1 MKQPSGNGRMLG
13 NKHIGFEEG
22 FLEQVLLIFKY
33 NRTGDYH
40 DDMTADVFEEYSEQ
54 MVKFIPSGLVIIMDN
69 GSYHSRR
76 IEKISTSSTKDDI
89 IKWLFNKRIGI
100 QDNMVKKELPA
111 KLKSIIGPE
120 TLPRKKF
127 ISANRGKSQGANLK
141 EGVSKSLF
149 SHSFQRTV
157 MTKGQ
162 VLNKCKNWSDRLN
175 ESERRVEETL
185 ICELKER
192 LEKRNHIE
200 YAGQQDT
207 MTLIPTL
214 MVSKS
219 PVSMAEIKNFHKRI
233 QNISRQMKAGSGIS
247 ENRGGD
253 RRSQKNVE
261 KRKKVKAFIANLK
274 GQESHYGRAKSK
286 RIYLSAEYNIT
297 ILHRLYNDSVEES
310 YKLSTERWRE
320 DEELQWLRPIF
331 PEPLEELQENSDED
345 NDEDNAQEVCNC
357 IEDDGGVKV

>member
-1 MKQPSGNGRMLG
+1 MDEE
-13 NKHIGFEEG
+13 HI
-22 FLEQVLLIFKY
+22 V
-33 NRTGDYH
+33 GDQ
-40 DDMTADVFEEYSEQ
+40 DR
-54 MVKFIPSGLVIIMDN
+54 
-69 GSYHSRR
+69 GSRKRKWGATSRQR
-76 IEKISTSSTKDDI
+76 
-89 IKWLFNKRIGI
+89 
-100 QDNMVKKELPA
+100 QKE
-111 KLKSIIGPE
+111 I
-120 TLPRKKF
+120 R
-127 ISANRGKSQGANLK
+127 Q
-141 EGVSKSLF
+141 
-149 SHSFQRTV
+149 
-157 MTKGQ
+157 
-162 VLNKCKNWSDRLN
+162 
-175 ESERRVEETL
+175 
-185 ICELKER
+185 
-192 LEKRNHIE
+192 
-200 YAGQQDT
+200 
-207 MTLIPTL
+207 
-214 MVSKS
+214 
-219 PVSMAEIKNFHKRI
+219 KRI